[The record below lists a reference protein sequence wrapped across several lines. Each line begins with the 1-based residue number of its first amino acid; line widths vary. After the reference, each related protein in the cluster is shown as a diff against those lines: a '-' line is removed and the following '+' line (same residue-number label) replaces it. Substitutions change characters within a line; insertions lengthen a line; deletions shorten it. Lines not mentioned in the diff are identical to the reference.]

1 MADLKRKADQTPPQK
16 PPLRK
21 QRSVDLSEAK
31 KLLEQTKD
39 EIKSEAELLEKKV
52 AEAGAKQVVPGVTRK
67 QMIDAMNRVDVPGD
81 PKDSGFDIFQL
92 LCTKTGGQVAL
103 FQLYRMLYE
112 QHTSFVSTVQ
122 DYSRSAAM
130 SLETLESCQ
139 SLQDCE
145 DHNSDFDDASVYVAD
160 IENAAD
166 AMASDLYQAQV
177 LN

>member
-21 QRSVDLSEAK
+21 QRSLDLSEAK
-31 KLLEQTKD
+31 KHLEQMKD
-39 EIKSEAELLEKKV
+39 DIKTEAEQLEKNV
-52 AEAGAKQVVPGVTRK
+52 AEAGAKPVVPGVTRK
-67 QMIDAMNRVDVPGD
+67 QMIDAMNRVSKYAD
-81 PKDSGFDIFQL
+81 PSDCGFTIFEL
-92 LCTKTGGQVAL
+92 LCTKESGRIAL
-103 FQLYRMLYE
+103 FQLYRALYE
-112 QHTSFVSTVQ
+112 QHASFVSTVQ